1 MAKSATPKA
10 GSQFE
15 QFLNPNSMITPGAA
29 GAMTAVVTNT
39 LCTQFG
45 ALAPNYT
52 ALAMSFLLG
61 AVVFGYGAAIAARVL
76 YYVINSLII
85 FVVAHGSNSV
95 GSKLEDNVTAP
106 KPVAMSTEGPQVSTR
121 PSFSIAGAGNPPP
134 AGAPGQQQTPPP
146 KGKFFRPW

>member
-1 MAKSATPKA
+1 MAKAATPKA

-95 GSKLEDNVTAP
+95 GLKIESHYSP
-106 KPVAMSTEGPQVSTR
+106 PQPVAMNTEGPHVSTR
-121 PSFSIAGAGNPPP
+121 PSFSIAGAGNPP
-134 AGAPGQQQTPPP
+134 AGAQDQQQTPPP